1 MKTRGEGATLNG
13 FLDKGSHLKG
23 ELTFEETFRIDGKFE
38 GKIPTGSE
46 LILGDSAEVDAEIHV
61 ERVSINGSLKGMVH
75 ATERIEIHPRAR
87 VTANLHAPV
96 LRIEEGAFFQGSCDM
111 TPEPARK
118 LVEMPRK

>member
-1 MKTRGEGATLNG
+1 MKARGEGATLNG

-38 GKIPTGSE
+38 GKIPNGSE

-61 ERVSINGSLKGMVH
+61 ERVSINGSLKGVVH

>member
-1 MKTRGEGATLNG
+1 
-13 FLDKGSHLKG
+13 
-23 ELTFEETFRIDGKFE
+23 
-38 GKIPTGSE
+38 
-46 LILGDSAEVDAEIHV
+46 
-61 ERVSINGSLKGMVH
+61 
-75 ATERIEIHPRAR
+75 